1 MSEENPDDVEPVDDE
16 RVGFSEEVFGEEFN
30 IGWICKGLR
39 RKDILR
45 LFFEDIL
52 MRFLPDLV
60 QSSSPGLEGG
70 CVAPQQRCPSGQKI
84 GVCKKKNEV

>member
-39 RKDILR
+39 RKDIL
-45 LFFEDIL
+45 
-52 MRFLPDLV
+52 
-60 QSSSPGLEGG
+60 SPKSI
-70 CVAPQQRCPSGQKI
+70 PS
-84 GVCKKKNEV
+84 VNLLS

>member
-45 LFFEDIL
+45 LFLRIFGL
-52 MRFLPDLV
+52 MLGSFRRTLATTKQSRPFLNSFLTFFRTT
-60 QSSSPGLEGG
+60 L
-70 CVAPQQRCPSGQKI
+70 RL
-84 GVCKKKNEV
+84 

>member
-30 IGWICKGLR
+30 IGWICKGFR

-45 LFFEDIL
+45 LFFENIL

-60 QSSSPGLEGG
+60 QSSLPGLEGG
-70 CVAPQQRCPSGQKI
+70 YVAPQQRCPSGQKI

>member
-30 IGWICKGLR
+30 IGWICKGVR

-45 LFFEDIL
+45 LFF
-52 MRFLPDLV
+52 
-60 QSSSPGLEGG
+60 
-70 CVAPQQRCPSGQKI
+70 
-84 GVCKKKNEV
+84 

>member
-45 LFFEDIL
+45 LFFENIL
-52 MRFLPDLV
+52 MRFTWSGRRMCR
-60 QSSSPGLEGG
+60 SST
-70 CVAPQQRCPSGQKI
+70 
-84 GVCKKKNEV
+84 EVSFRSENWSL